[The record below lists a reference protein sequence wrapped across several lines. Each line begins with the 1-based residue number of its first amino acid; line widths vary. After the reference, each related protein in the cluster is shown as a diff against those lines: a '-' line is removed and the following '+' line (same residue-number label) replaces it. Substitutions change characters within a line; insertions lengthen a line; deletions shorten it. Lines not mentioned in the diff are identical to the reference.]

1 MGFAQN
7 DLKCDIILGQSPKT
21 NITFV
26 MDFLNKFEI
35 DYILRK
41 LKLNVNM
48 AKVFF
53 QTRHKG
59 CNFEVQN
66 NCWLQRLTQN

>member
-53 QTRHKG
+53 KPGIKVATLKYKTIAG
-59 CNFEVQN
+59 CKD
-66 NCWLQRLTQN
+66 